1 MDDKT
6 NLSVGEAQGRVLGRV
21 PVGGVEEVALESA
34 LGRALAEDV
43 RANRDLPPRD
53 VSAMDGFAVCSADL
67 AQGGAALAVVEDIR
81 AGDRPAKTVGAG
93 QCARIMTGAPV
104 PDGADAVIRVE
115 DTRALDD
122 GRVEILVPVPAGND
136 IRVRGEAMRAG
147 DVVLT
152 AGTEISPGVVGVLAT
167 VKCARV
173 RVRRRPS
180 VAVLSSG
187 DELEALDAPFDPE
200 RIPESNGHALMAQA
214 RAAGVDPVYL
224 GIARDDP
231 EELTDHLRRGL
242 ERDILLVSG
251 GSSVGVHD
259 HVRPALEALGVTLH
273 FWCVEM
279 KPGHPIAFG
288 TLGERLVFG
297 LPGNPVSSMV
307 CFEQFVLPALRKFM
321 GHARLFRR
329 VVTAVLAHA
338 VKHKPGRTEFV
349 RARLQRNADGI
360 LTAAST
366 GMQSSGNPLSMAEAD
381 GLLVVPRASAGLAPG
396 ERVQV
401 QLLQAGFEPESAF
414 MKGCE

>member
-1 MDDKT
+1 
-6 NLSVGEAQGRVLGRV
+6 
-21 PVGGVEEVALESA
+21 
-34 LGRALAEDV
+34 
-43 RANRDLPPRD
+43 
-53 VSAMDGFAVCSADL
+53 
-67 AQGGAALAVVEDIR
+67 
-81 AGDRPAKTVGAG
+81 
-93 QCARIMTGAPV
+93 
-104 PDGADAVIRVE
+104 
-115 DTRALDD
+115 
-122 GRVEILVPVPAGND
+122 
-136 IRVRGEAMRAG
+136 
-147 DVVLT
+147 
-152 AGTEISPGVVGVLAT
+152 
-167 VKCARV
+167 
-173 RVRRRPS
+173 
-180 VAVLSSG
+180 
-187 DELEALDAPFDPE
+187 
-200 RIPESNGHALMAQA
+200 
-214 RAAGVDPVYL
+214 
-224 GIARDDP
+224 
-231 EELTDHLRRGL
+231 
-242 ERDILLVSG
+242 
-251 GSSVGVHD
+251 
-259 HVRPALEALGVTLH
+259 VTLH

-366 GMQSSGNPLSMAEAD
+366 GMQSSGDPLSMAEAD